1 MSVRGMV
8 PIGSLVAGRLASQLG
23 APATLMLGG
32 ICCVLAAI
40 IFTTCRAAF
49 KAPATSKLQ

>member
-1 MSVRGMV
+1 
-8 PIGSLVAGRLASQLG
+8 
-23 APATLMLGG
+23 MLGG